1 MLLDAA
7 ARHCIDLKG
16 SFVIG
21 DRMMDVELAHN
32 VGAKA
37 VLVPE
42 SGDQYDVGSE
52 MMRSEEKP
60 EFQTDSFA
68 EAVDWILRLT

>member
-1 MLLDAA
+1 
-7 ARHCIDLKG
+7 
-16 SFVIG
+16 
-21 DRMMDVELAHN
+21 MMDVDLAHK

-42 SGDQYDVGSE
+42 PGDQYDVGSE

-60 EFQTDSFA
+60 EFQTDSFGA
-68 EAVDWILRLT
+68 AVDWILGQT